1 MIKHITVIPVLH
13 NSNDAIIQQYEHIL
27 NVEENIQVK
36 NILLNLKMI

>member
-1 MIKHITVIPVLH
+1 MIKHITVIPVLQD
-13 NSNDAIIQQYEHIL
+13 SNDASIQQDEDIL